1 MALNPIV
8 DSRDVKFILFELL
21 DVEKLTKFDRYK
33 DFDKDTFESTVE
45 LAEQIAVEQVYP
57 INAAADKKHAQYN
70 PSTKEVTIPEE
81 YFPGMKAYYE
91 AGFIALATK
100 QEVGGMG
107 MPDVIYQ
114 AATDYF
120 SCASVAFTMYP
131 MLSIGALNM
140 YIGFLPDS
148 EEKKIITEKMLSG
161 EWGGTMCLTESDA
174 GSDVGALKTKAVKQA
189 DGSYKITGQKIFI
202 SSGDN
207 NYYKNVIHPVLARI
221 EGDPAGTKG
230 ISIFMVP
237 KYLIDPK
244 KPGCI
249 GEFNDVI
256 CSGIEHKMGITASA
270 TCTMSFGDEGKCKG
284 WLMGQERQGM
294 KIMFQMMNEARLYV
308 GSQGMSVSSAA
319 YMHAVTYARN
329 RVQGVD
335 VTQMLNPD
343 APKVTIINHP
353 DVKRML
359 LSMKSKVEAMRTL
372 TYLCAMQVDLTHCEQ
387 GDAKNEAQGLLELLI
402 PICKAG
408 NTDTAW
414 EVTAD
419 AIQCYGGYGF
429 CSDYP
434 VEQYARDAK
443 ILTLY
448 EGTNGI
454 QSMDLTMR
462 KLLMDK
468 EFYNYTVYKKKI
480 EETIKNAKGV
490 VDDKYIAI
498 MEKGVAKIDD
508 VVKYMKGLMD
518 GGKYLHIFANAT
530 PLQQAFVMLSY
541 AFIHLWALTLVTPKA
556 KALVGDKKGADLE
569 KLIND
574 NAEAAYYYGRMLS
587 AQFYIGAEF
596 QKFFGKCDY
605 ITEGESAVVISSS
618 AIFTGAPEQ

>member
-1 MALNPIV
+1 
-8 DSRDVKFILFELL
+8 
-21 DVEKLTKFDRYK
+21 
-33 DFDKDTFESTVE
+33 
-45 LAEQIAVEQVYP
+45 
-57 INAAADKKHAQYN
+57 
-70 PSTKEVTIPEE
+70 
-81 YFPGMKAYYE
+81 
-91 AGFIALATK
+91 
-100 QEVGGMG
+100 
-107 MPDVIYQ
+107 
-114 AATDYF
+114 
-120 SCASVAFTMYP
+120 
-131 MLSIGALNM
+131 
-140 YIGFLPDS
+140 
-148 EEKKIITEKMLSG
+148 
-161 EWGGTMCLTESDA
+161 
-174 GSDVGALKTKAVKQA
+174 
-189 DGSYKITGQKIFI
+189 
-202 SSGDN
+202 
-207 NYYKNVIHPVLARI
+207 VLARI

-387 GDAKNEAQGLLELLI
+387 GEAKNEAQGLLELLI

-414 EVTAD
+414 EVTGD
-419 AIQCYGGYGF
+419 AIQSYGGYGF

-434 VEQYARDAK
+434 VEQFARDAK
-443 ILTLY
+443 ILQIY

-462 KLLMDK
+462 KILMNP
-468 EFYNYTVYKKKI
+468 EQYNYQVWRKRVADTVKK
-480 EETIKNAKGV
+480 AKGIV
-490 VDDKYIAI
+490 EDKYIELVERG
-498 MEKGVAKIDD
+498 MVKLDE
-508 VVKYMKGLMD
+508 VVEMMKKQMGE
-518 GGKYLHIFANAT
+518 GKFLHLFMNAT
-530 PLQQAFVMLSY
+530 PLQQAMFMMSI
-541 AFIHLWALTLVTPKA
+541 AWAHLWSLTITIPKR
-556 KALVGDKKGADLE
+556 KELVGDKKGADLDA
-569 KLIND
+569 LLND
-574 NAEAAYYYGRMLS
+574 NAEAAFYNGRVLS
-587 AQFYIGAEF
+587 AQFYLGAEF
-596 QKFFGKCDY
+596 PKYFGK
-605 ITEGESAVVISSS
+605 IEAMLFGEAAVIKASDPC
-618 AIFTGAPEQ
+618 FTGAPLE

>member
-8 DSRDVKFILFELL
+8 DSRDVRFILFEVL
-21 DVEKLTKFDRYK
+21 DVEKLTKYSKFA
-33 DFDKDTFESTVE
+33 DFDKDTFEATIE

-70 PSTKEVTIPEE
+70 PDTKEVYIPEE
-81 YFPGMKAYYE
+81 YFPGLKAYYE
-91 AGFIALATK
+91 AGFIGLASS
-100 QEVGGMG
+100 QEIGGTG
-107 MPDVIYQ
+107 MPKVIYQ
-114 AATDYF
+114 CATDYF
-120 SCASVAFTMYP
+120 TAASVAFTMYP

-140 YIGFLPDS
+140 YINFLPES
-148 EEKKIITEKMLSG
+148 EEKKIIIEKMLSG
-161 EWGGTMCLTESDA
+161 EWGGTMCLTEPDA
-174 GSDVGALKTKAVKQA
+174 GSDVGALKTKAVKNA
-189 DGSYKITGQKIFI
+189 DGTYNITGQKIFI

-207 NYYKNVIHPVLARI
+207 NFYKNMIHPVLARI

-230 ISIFMVP
+230 ISIFVVP
-237 KYLIDPK
+237 KYHIDPK
-244 KPGCI
+244 ASGNI
-249 GEFNDVI
+249 GPKNDVV

-284 WLMGQERQGM
+284 ILMGQERQGM

-372 TYLCAMQVDLTHCEQ
+372 TYYCAMLEDLTHVEQ
-387 GDAKNEAQGLLELLI
+387 GEAKNEAQGLLDFLI

-414 EVTAD
+414 EVTGD
-419 AIQCYGGYGF
+419 AIQVYGGYGF

-434 VEQYARDAK
+434 VEQFARDAK
-443 ILTLY
+443 ILQIY

-462 KLLMDK
+462 KLLMNKDQ
-468 EFYNYTVYKKKI
+468 YNYSIYKKRI
-480 EETIKNAKGV
+480 QETIAKATGI
-490 VDDKYIAI
+490 VDEKYIEN
-498 MEKGVAKIDD
+498 MKKGIAKIDET
-508 VVKYMKGLMD
+508 VEKMKKDMAE
-518 GGKYLHIFANAT
+518 GKFLQIFANAS
-530 PLQQAFVMLSY
+530 PLQRAFTALTHAWM
-541 AFIHLWALTLVTPKA
+541 HLWGLSVAIPKMKELT
-556 KALVGDKKGADLE
+556 GGKKGAEFNALLAE
-569 KLIND
+569 
-574 NAEAAYYYGRMLS
+574 NAEAAFYVGRVLSGQFML
-587 AQFYIGAEF
+587 GAEF
-596 QKFFGKCDY
+596 QKFFAHCDY
-605 ITEGESAVVISSS
+605 ILSGETAVTKASNHV
-618 AIFTGAPEQ
+618 FTGALEQ

>member
-21 DVEKLTKFDRYK
+21 DVERLTKADKFK
-33 DFDKDTFESTVE
+33 DFDRDTFESTIE

-57 INAAADKKHAQYN
+57 INAAADKKHAHYN
-70 PSTKEVTIPEE
+70 PSTKEVTVPEE

-140 YIGFLPDS
+140 YMGFLPES
-148 EEKKIITEKMLSG
+148 EAKNIIIEKMLSG
-161 EWGGTMCLTESDA
+161 EWGGSMCLTESDA

-189 DGSYKITGQKIFI
+189 DGTYKITGQKIFI

-207 NYYKNVIHPVLARI
+207 NYYKNMIHPVLARI

-237 KYLIDPK
+237 KYLIDPS
-244 KPGCI
+244 KPGAI
-249 GEFNDVI
+249 GAFNDVN
-256 CSGIEHKMGITASA
+256 CAGIEHKMGITASA
-270 TCTMSFGDEGKCKG
+270 TCTMSFGDEGKCVG

-308 GSQGMSVSSAA
+308 GSQGMSVSSSA
-319 YMHAVTYARN
+319 YMHAVTYTRN

-335 VTQMLNPD
+335 VTQMLNPE

-372 TYLCAMQVDLTHCEQ
+372 TYLCAMQVDLTHTEQ
-387 GDAKNEAQGLLELLI
+387 GEAKNEAQGLLELLI

-414 EVTAD
+414 EVTGD

-434 VEQYARDAK
+434 VEQFARDAK
-443 ILTLY
+443 ILQIY

-462 KLLMDK
+462 KLLMNKDQ
-468 EFYNYTVYKKKI
+468 YNYAVYKKRIK
-480 EETIKNAKGV
+480 ETMAKAKGV
-490 VDDKYIAI
+490 VDDKYIAV
-498 MEKGVAKIDD
+498 MEKGLAKMDD
-508 VVKYMKGLMD
+508 TVEKMKKDMAE
-518 GGKYLHIFANAT
+518 GKFLHIFANAS
-530 PLQQAFVMLSY
+530 PLQRAFRRS
-541 AFIHLWALTLVTPKA
+541 
-556 KALVGDKKGADLE
+556 
-569 KLIND
+569 
-574 NAEAAYYYGRMLS
+574 
-587 AQFYIGAEF
+587 
-596 QKFFGKCDY
+596 
-605 ITEGESAVVISSS
+605 
-618 AIFTGAPEQ
+618 